1 MKGRN
6 IIYKYNTKLLFII
19 CIVLFPLVSFSQVDT
34 LDITFKKISI
44 NDTVSYRD
52 LSADFPS
59 PVLSLI
65 EIKDKKNN
73 LFFHGLADTSRWLT
87 PQDFIM
93 RGDSLTVDE
102 VWKNILEF
110 HKNNPSFPENPNV
123 KDMTPQYLITEVSNV
138 QGEGISVALAMDYS
152 GSMIHV
158 MQTVEKSAKTYIRN
172 MTQDDRT
179 SIIKFAGEVEV
190 FQEFTSD
197 TTLLNE
203 AIDRDYRY
211 WRGTRLYDG
220 IYKALQLTVE
230 EVGRRAVIAYTDG
243 RNLAQGG
250 HTKQEVIDFA
260 KDNKIPVFTIGLGE
274 ESPTDV
280 LTEIANQTGGYYTYT
295 STGEDLADIY
305 LGIYGLIQG
314 YYVLAHT
321 TTDPVRNGTWRTVNV
336 TVNYDT
342 TVGMGKGYYQVPF
355 TPVDLGVSKRS
366 VTDSILVEN
375 SDTTNI
381 AVTDHIITYTITL
394 YNNGPHVVGP
404 ITVTD
409 FYPESFIFSESD
421 IQPDSVTQ
429 DSMLWNFS
437 SIEPQEKISWECKF
451 YADTV
456 FTDHLLPRI
465 NTVSVKCY
473 PDSLDYTD
481 YNNTDID
488 TVYYSPLKAPDLA
501 VIKRATSDSLTVSKG
516 DSLWY
521 IFSTDTFYYNVHIK
535 NQGELPCENIKI
547 KDILPNYIK
556 PIDIPQSFTIDNDT
570 LRWHIDTL
578 GSRGDKQSFSY
589 SCYID
594 TLLIPNVLPVV
605 NKVLAEAASDTILY
619 NNSAQDTLY
628 YIPLNAPDIVVTK
641 KGIGDS
647 LVVSGDDST
656 WYVFPGDTI
665 EYHVRLVNQGQL
677 TCYDITIKDK
687 LSDKVTLVDFPVTYS
702 VSDDSIIWNV
712 AEVASNR
719 GLVEFMYTCKVD
731 TFMPPWDEPLI
742 NTVMIS
748 SVDDTIYHNNT
759 AQDTVWAAGIVP
771 PSPQVLAV
779 PSKIEP
785 FDSIQVSVMTP
796 IDIVSWDMI
805 VLFGDGSTEDTY
817 WNSFIQNNA
826 LEPSEWKDLSP
837 VFKDT
842 RMVTSS
848 EKEEIGFIIKTE
860 DYWQVSYYDTAFVTI
875 ASSNKF
881 YLDYNTY
888 KPLDHNELGLHFKLS
903 SNRQAEL
910 NIYDIAGHFVKN
922 VYDGPG
928 IAGWNFTTW
937 DGTNEQGEPVGS
949 GIYLA
954 VISSGGYNKYQK
966 FILIR

>member
-19 CIVLFPLVSFSQVDT
+19 FIVIFPLVSFSQVDT
-34 LDITFKKISI
+34 LDIIFKKISI

-73 LFFHGLADTSRWLT
+73 LFFHGLADTSKWLS

-93 RGDSLTVDE
+93 RGDSLMVDE

-110 HKNNPSFPENPNV
+110 HRYNPSLPENPNV
-123 KDMTPQYLITEVSNV
+123 KDMTPQYLVTEVSNV

-158 MQTVEKSAKTYIRN
+158 MQTVEKSAKKYIRN
-172 MTQDDRT
+172 MTTDDRT

-203 AIDRDYRY
+203 AIGRDYRY

-230 EVGRRAVIAYTDG
+230 EEGRRAVIAYTDG

-250 HTKQEVIDFA
+250 RSKQDIIDYA

-280 LTEIANQTGGYYTYT
+280 LTEIATKTGGYYTYT
-295 STGEDLADIY
+295 STGEDLGDIY

-321 TTDPVRNGTWRTVNV
+321 TTDPVRNGTWRTVDV
-336 TVNYDT
+336 LVNYDT
-342 TVGMGKGYYQVPF
+342 TVGLGQGYYQVPF
-355 TPVDLGVSKRS
+355 IPVDIGIVKKS
-366 VTDSILVEN
+366 VTDSIVVSD
-375 SDTTNI
+375 SDTANI
-381 AVTDHIITYTITL
+381 AVTDHIVTYQITT
-394 YNNGPHVVGP
+394 YNNGPHIVGP
-404 ITVTD
+404 VSVTD
-409 FYPESFIFSESD
+409 YYPGSFIFSESD
-421 IQPDSVTQ
+421 IEPDSVTQ
-429 DSMLWNFS
+429 DSIIWNFP
-437 SIEPQEKISWECKF
+437 SIEPQQKISWECKF
-451 YADTV
+451 YVDTV
-456 FTDHLLPRI
+456 VTNHLLPRV
-465 NTVSVKCY
+465 NTVSVRCY

-481 YNNTDID
+481 YNNTSVD
-488 TVYYSPLKAPDLA
+488 TVYYSPLKAPDVT
-501 VIKRATSDSLTVSKG
+501 VIKRATSDSLAVSEG

-521 IFSTDTFYYNVHIK
+521 IFSTDTFYYNVVIR
-535 NQGELPCENIKI
+535 NQGELPCDNIKI
-547 KDILPNYIK
+547 KDILPSYIK
-556 PIDIPQSFTIDNDT
+556 PIDVPESFTVHEDSFIWNVDR
-570 LRWHIDTL
+570 LE
-578 GSRGDKQSFSY
+578 SRGDKKSFSY
-589 SCYID
+589 TCYID
-594 TLLIPNVLPVV
+594 TLLIPNILPVV
-605 NKVLAEAASDTILY
+605 NLVTTDSKADTILT
-619 NNSAQDTLY
+619 NNSASDTLY

-641 KGIGDS
+641 KGVGDS
-647 LVVSGDDST
+647 LVVSGNDST
-656 WYVFPGDTI
+656 WYIYPGDTI
-665 EYHVRLVNQGQL
+665 EYHVRLVNKGQL
-677 TCYDITIKDK
+677 TCHDITVKDK
-687 LSDKVTLVDFPVTYS
+687 LSEKVTLVDFPVAYS
-702 VSDDSIIWNV
+702 FIDDSLIWQV
-712 AEVASNR
+712 EEVASN
-719 GLVEFMYTCKVD
+719 GGTVEFVYTCKVD

-748 SVDDTIYHNNT
+748 SAEDTIYHNNV

-779 PSKIEP
+779 PGKIEP

-796 IDIVSWDMI
+796 IKIISWDMI
-805 VLFGDGSTEDTY
+805 VLFGDGSTKDTY
-817 WNSFIQNNA
+817 WDSFIQNNS
-826 LEPSEWKDLSP
+826 LEPDEWAELSP
-837 VFKDT
+837 IFEDT

-848 EKEEIGFIIKTE
+848 EKEEIGFIVKTE
-860 DYWQVSYYDTAFVTI
+860 DFWQVSYYDTAFVTI

-881 YLDYNTY
+881 YIDYNTY
-888 KPLDHNELGLHFKLS
+888 KPLEHGELILHFKLS
-903 SNRQAEL
+903 SNRHAEL

-922 VYDGPG
+922 VYDSPG
-928 IAGWNFTTW
+928 IAGWNVTTW
-937 DGTNEQGEPVGS
+937 DGTNEQDEPVGS

-954 VISSGGYNKYQK
+954 IISSGDYNKYQK